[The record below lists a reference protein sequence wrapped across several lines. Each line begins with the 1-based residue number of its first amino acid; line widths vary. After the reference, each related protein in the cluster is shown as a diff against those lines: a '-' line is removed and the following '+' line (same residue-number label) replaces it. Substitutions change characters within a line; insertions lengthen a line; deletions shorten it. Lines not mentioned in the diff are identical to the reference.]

1 MDTLVSAWALDMA
14 VLALGW
20 GTTADI
26 AMEDTGED
34 MVTGVVMAGT
44 GEATD
49 TGAAAIGMAGMAQAF
64 MAM

>member
-1 MDTLVSAWALDMA
+1 MA
-14 VLALGW
+14 VLVLGW

-26 AMEDTGED
+26 AMVDTGED
-34 MVTGVVMAGT
+34 MVTGVAMADT

-49 TGAAAIGMAGMAQAF
+49 TGAAATGMAGMAQAF